1 MDGFTMI
8 ELIVTMF
15 VGAMLLAIGIPA
27 LNNFVLSDRDTG
39 QVNSLV
45 SSFNYARSEA
55 VRRNTSY
62 GIEVCPSGGGT
73 TCNAGA
79 LWSQGWI
86 VLDLDP
92 GDLPPNNV
100 LQAVPA
106 FAGSN
111 AVTATGTGATG
122 VTFTAFGATAA
133 GANIIITICDSRGA
147 ANARDVEVT
156 SIGSTQGS
164 QKLGYQV
171 NGTTALACP

>member
-1 MDGFTMI
+1 MGGFTMI

-15 VGAMLLAIGIPA
+15 VGAMLLAIAIPA

-39 QVNSLV
+39 QVNSLA

-92 GDLPPNNV
+92 ADTTPV

-111 AVTATGTGATG
+111 NVTATGTGATG
-122 VTFTAFGATAA
+122 ITFTDLGGTA
-133 GANIIITICDSRGA
+133 GGTQIVITICDSRGA
-147 ANARDVEVT
+147 ANARDVEVS
-156 SIGSTQGS
+156 SIGSTQASPNFGF
-164 QKLGYQV
+164 QV
-171 NGTTALACP
+171 NGTALSCP

>member
-1 MDGFTMI
+1 MI

-15 VGAMLLAIGIPA
+15 VGAILLSIAIPA

-62 GIEVCPSGGGT
+62 GIEVCPSGGT
-73 TCNAGA
+73 TSCNAGA

-92 GDLPPNNV
+92 ADTTPV

-111 AVTATGTGATG
+111 AVTATGSGATG
-122 VTFTAFGATAA
+122 ITFTGFGAAAA
-133 GANIIITICDSRGA
+133 GATIIITICDSRGA
-147 ANARDVEVT
+147 ANARDVEVNP
-156 SIGSTQGS
+156 IGSTQAS
-164 QKLGYQV
+164 PKFGYEV
-171 NGTTALACP
+171 DGTTALVCP

>member
-1 MDGFTMI
+1 MI

-15 VGAMLLAIGIPA
+15 VGAMLLAIAIPA

-39 QVNSLV
+39 QVNSLA

-92 GDLPPNNV
+92 TDGAPV
-100 LQAVPA
+100 LQSVPA

-111 AVTATGTGATG
+111 NVAATGTGATG
-122 VTFTAFGATAA
+122 ITFTAFGATAA

-156 SIGSTQGS
+156 TIGSTQAS

-171 NGTTALACP
+171 DGVTALSCP

>member
-1 MDGFTMI
+1 MGGFTMI

-55 VRRNTSY
+55 VRRNTAY

-92 GDLPPNNV
+92 NDGAPV
-100 LQAVPA
+100 LQSVPA

-111 AVTATGTGATG
+111 SVAATGPGATG
-122 VTFTAFGATAA
+122 ITFTAYGATAA
-133 GANIIITICDSRGA
+133 GAGPNTIITICDSRGA

-156 SIGSTQGS
+156 TIGSTQAS

-171 NGTTALACP
+171 DGVTALLCP